1 MCGIYSQQ
9 RKTSNLIT
17 VNFSSSAD
25 DCWTDDDVRLC
36 RLSGRAEPC
45 VGPAVQSLMTS
56 DDFRCWSIFPHA
68 AALWIMAVILLFAS
82 TKKTLDWLEG
92 GRGVCGF
99 LTVDKSRPHSARII
113 DNSLDEEP
121 NEVKLFWPLSEWWW
135 FAAINYPS
143 RHIFNLNPN
152 SSDVFVLEPTAK
164 ATLKCSRTL
173 QRCFSFD
180 SESED
185 AFIVSASSLVHLE
198 TYTRSLTL
206 HFSTLLSISVM
217 ETIRMYFL
225 TKNLWRCAYV
235 THV

>member
-1 MCGIYSQQ
+1 M
-9 RKTSNLIT
+9 
-17 VNFSSSAD
+17 
-25 DCWTDDDVRLC
+25 RLWFC
-36 RLSGRAEPC
+36 YLPALKNTRLA
-45 VGPAVQSLMTS
+45 
-56 DDFRCWSIFPHA
+56 W
-68 AALWIMAVILLFAS
+68 
-82 TKKTLDWLEG
+82 G
-92 GRGVCGF
+92 GGDVCGF

-113 DNSLDEEP
+113 DISLDEEP

-135 FAAINYPS
+135 FAAINFPS

-152 SSDVFVLEPTAK
+152 SYDVFVLKPTAK
-164 ATLKCSRTL
+164 ATLKCLKLIVCSSRTL
-173 QRCFSFD
+173 QRCFSFG

-185 AFIVSASSLVHLE
+185 AFIISASSLVHLE

-206 HFSTLLSISVM
+206 HFRMLLCTSVM